1 MQSLLPGSQLS
12 EVAEFKLAAG
22 KLGEKGPGVR
32 SSPPKSP
39 RNQGSGAGHWLPTGG
54 WWGDTGEGL
63 RVAPRST
70 QQRNPSDRRLGAGG
84 PLLPGWQ
91 RLTWHL
97 VPAGWQVLLSP
108 VTAPGKKSVRGDQ
121 HHSASGQVSPAGGHG
136 PQGGLGGVGPGGRP
150 STSGPAGL
158 RRPLP
163 GAAASSGRCQAA
175 LSEVA
180 AWRAGGLACRG
191 RAYSSPHPQE
201 VTSSHSLQGGVE
213 HGARILGS
221 GRRME
226 SPALRGGASGGGG
239 LGPREAGA
247 SSCLSGTRGWPRR
260 QLRFEG
266 TGGRGGRGWD
276 AVGGG
281 RAGEDGAANS
291 WDGSRQPLLDA
302 RWPPKG
308 EEPRGA
314 GPRGSLTH
322 TYTCETTARSQQVQQ
337 PLSAS
342 QTPAEEGE
350 GCPRAAGRRGLPCRE
365 PRTSRFQGYT
375 Q

>member
-1 MQSLLPGSQLS
+1 MAPGPGWVASPPLPGDGSREEECPWRPASLS
-12 EVAEFKLAAG
+12 KWPSL
-22 KLGEKGPGVR
+22 PGR
-32 SSPPKSP
+32 WARP
-39 RNQGSGAGHWLPTGG
+39 SGW
-54 WWGDTGEGL
+54 
-63 RVAPRST
+63 
-70 QQRNPSDRRLGAGG
+70 AGG
-84 PLLPGWQ
+84 CGARWPAQHIRPG
-91 RLTWHL
+91 R
-97 VPAGWQVLLSP
+97 SP
-108 VTAPGKKSVRGDQ
+108 SPSPGCSRFI
-121 HHSASGQVSPAGGHG
+121 
-136 PQGGLGGVGPGGRP
+136 
-150 STSGPAGL
+150 
-158 RRPLP
+158 RPLP
-163 GAAASSGRCQAA
+163 GCSQRGGGLAG
-175 LSEVA
+175 
-180 AWRAGGLACRG
+180 GGLACRG

-302 RWPPKG
+302 RWPPEG

>member
-12 EVAEFKLAAG
+12 EVAEFKLATG
-22 KLGEKGPGVR
+22 KRGEKGPGVR

-54 WWGDTGEGL
+54 WWGDTREGL

-136 PQGGLGGVGPGGRP
+136 PQGGLGSVGPGGRP

-180 AWRAGGLACRG
+180 AWRAGGLDCRG

-201 VTSSHSLQGGVE
+201 VTSSHSLQGGV
-213 HGARILGS
+213 GARSADSGKREKDGEPGAAWRGVRGRGS
-221 GRRME
+221 GAAGGRGFQLPVGDEGLTAPPASVGRDGRAGWEALGRRGRRPGWGGR
-226 SPALRGGASGGGG
+226 SCQQLGWQPPA
-239 LGPREAGA
+239 P
-247 SSCLSGTRGWPRR
+247 PRR
-260 QLRFEG
+260 QVAP
-266 TGGRGGRGWD
+266 GGRGAAWGW
-276 AVGGG
+276 APGV
-281 RAGEDGAANS
+281 
-291 WDGSRQPLLDA
+291 PH
-302 RWPPKG
+302 
-308 EEPRGA
+308 
-314 GPRGSLTH
+314 TH
-322 TYTCETTARSQQVQQ
+322 TCETTARSLQVQQ

-350 GCPRAAGRRGLPCRE
+350 GCPRGAGRRWLPCRE